1 MLNRIFK
8 SVSNGEIIKVVEF
21 NEKSKQC
28 IVELEN
34 GKTRA
39 YQSATLKDKRKFT
52 PVEESGD
59 EYVKEVMQQKKD
71 LGIECPKIESF
82 EVVEEL
88 SDEQYAQI
96 GKEIAE
102 QAKAKAKDHKLVP
115 MPGIERLEDLKNEIT
130 NDYAKSKVRKSLR
143 LKEVTYKGETKSIR
157 EWAEITGMPW
167 KTLYNRINNNG
178 WPVDLAIE
186 TPIGERKPR

>member
-1 MLNRIFK
+1 MLNKIFK

-39 YQSATLKDKRKFT
+39 YSSATLKDKRKFT
-52 PVEESGD
+52 PVED
-59 EYVKEVMQQKKD
+59 EH
-71 LGIECPKIESF
+71 
-82 EVVEEL
+82 VEETVE
-88 SDEQYAQI
+88 DII
-96 GKEIAE
+96 GKDTADLL
-102 QAKAKAKDHKLVP
+102 KTTLKD
-115 MPGIERLEDLKNEIT
+115 IT
-130 NDYAKSKVRKSLR
+130 TATEEPETVETEVSKPTEKKHNIRKSLR

-157 EWAEITGMPW
+157 ECAEETGMPW

-186 TPIGERKPR
+186 TPIGERKPKEV

>member
-21 NEKSKQC
+21 YEKSKQC

-39 YQSATLKDKRKFT
+39 YQSATLKDKRKFI
-52 PVEESGD
+52 PLEDEED
-59 EYVKEVMQQKKD
+59 KYIAEIMQQKTD
-71 LGIECPKIESF
+71 LGIECPKIDPKQVIIE
-82 EVVEEL
+82 EVSCTVDNDTCDDGT
-88 SDEQYAQI
+88 SYAEI

-102 QAKAKAKDHKLVP
+102 QAKEKAQQIKANKH
-115 MPGIERLEDLKNEIT
+115 E
-130 NDYAKSKVRKSLR
+130 RKSLR
-143 LKEVTYKGETKSIR
+143 LKDVTYKGETRSIR
-157 EWAEITGMPW
+157 EWAEETGMPW

>member
-52 PVEESGD
+52 PVED
-59 EYVKEVMQQKKD
+59 EEDRYVAEIMQQKAE
-71 LGIECPKIESF
+71 LGIECPKIDPKQVGIE
-82 EVVEEL
+82 EVSYTVDKDTCDDGT
-88 SDEQYAQI
+88 SYAEI

-102 QAKAKAKDHKLVP
+102 QAKEKAQQAKA
-115 MPGIERLEDLKNEIT
+115 N
-130 NDYAKSKVRKSLR
+130 KVRKSLR
-143 LKEVTYKGETKSIR
+143 LKEVTYKGETKSLR
-157 EWAEITGMPW
+157 EWAEEANLKW

-186 TPIGERKPR
+186 TPEGERRPKEKKDE